1 MNLLLAGIQWTSCLV
16 YLDDIIVLGKTFQNH
31 LQHLS
36 QVFQKLRDA
45 NLKLKVQKCSF
56 CQESVQF
63 LGHIVSS
70 KGLAADPAKIQR
82 VVDWP
87 IPTTKHE
94 VQQFLGLVSY
104 YRRFIR
110 NCAQI
115 AKPLHQ
121 LTEKVS
127 LFVGQLNVTKPFR
140 GCESS

>member
-1 MNLLLAGIQWTSCLV
+1 M
-16 YLDDIIVLGKTFQNH
+16 FF
-31 LQHLS
+31 LS
-36 QVFQKLRDA
+36 RISAV
-45 NLKLKVQKCSF
+45 
-56 CQESVQF
+56 

-87 IPTTKHE
+87 ISTTKRE

-115 AKPLHQ
+115 TKPLHQ
-121 LTEKVS
+121 LTERSKSFCWTVECDQAFQR
-127 LFVGQLNVTKPFR
+127 LREQLTTPPVLVFPDFTKLDTDASDQEIGAVLSQIQSDGHNCLCQPSV
-140 GCESS
+140 E